1 MRISRAILLVIAGI
15 VLTLVGGEER
25 PGIVMLLAPR
35 EGDNLAGPVLGL
47 AFLASGGFFVW
58 RWFRR

>member
-25 PGIVMLLAPR
+25 PGIVVLLAPR
-35 EGDNLAGPVLGL
+35 EGDNLAGPYLGL
-47 AFLASGGFFVW
+47 AFLALGGFFVW